1 MEKNKQL
8 SIIIIGICV
17 SISLLFVGFFIYKG
31 LKTFSDKERVVSVR
45 GLSEM
50 IVDADYA
57 NLKIKYT
64 EGDNDMQSLLNK
76 IEENNNK
83 IVSFIKSNGLT
94 DSEINLGVPVIKD
107 KKNTEYN
114 NNYSSNSLRYYC
126 EETITIQSNKVENV
140 RKIELS
146 QFDLYK
152 QGITLSQSSYEYE
165 GDSKYTF
172 TKLNDIKPKM
182 IEESTNNARIAGEQ
196 FSKNSKSKLG
206 GIKSAYQGQFE
217 ITPTENPLKLK
228 VRVVSSISY
237 FLND

>member
-8 SIIIIGICV
+8 SIIIIEICV

-76 IEENNNK
+76 IEDNNNK
-83 IVSFIKSNGLT
+83 IVSFIKYNGLT

>member
-8 SIIIIGICV
+8 SIIIIGICI

-45 GLSEM
+45 GLSEK

-57 NLKIKYT
+57 NLEIKYT
-64 EGDNDMQSLLNK
+64 EGDNDMQSLLK
-76 IEENNNK
+76 KVEDNNNK
-83 IVSFIKSNGLT
+83 IVSFIKVNGLT
-94 DSEINLGVPVIKD
+94 DSEINLGVPIIKD
-107 KKNTEYN
+107 KKNSEYN
-114 NNYSSNSLRYYC
+114 DNYTSNSLRYFC
-126 EETITIQSNKVENV
+126 EVTITLLSNKVKNV

-152 QGITLSQSSYEYE
+152 QGITLSQNRYENE

-228 VRVVSSISY
+228 VRVVSSISF

>member
-76 IEENNNK
+76 IEDNNNK

>member
-1 MEKNKQL
+1 MEKHKQL

-50 IVDADYA
+50 IVDSDYA

-76 IEENNNK
+76 IENNNNK

>member
-17 SISLLFVGFFIYKG
+17 SISLLFVGYFIYKG

-76 IEENNNK
+76 IEDNNNK

>member
-76 IEENNNK
+76 IEDNNNK

-152 QGITLSQSSYEYE
+152 QGITLSQNSYEYE

>member
-50 IVDADYA
+50 IVDSDYA

-76 IEENNNK
+76 IEDNNNK

-152 QGITLSQSSYEYE
+152 QGITLSQNSYEYE

>member
-1 MEKNKQL
+1 
-8 SIIIIGICV
+8 
-17 SISLLFVGFFIYKG
+17 
-31 LKTFSDKERVVSVR
+31 
-45 GLSEM
+45 
-50 IVDADYA
+50 
-57 NLKIKYT
+57 
-64 EGDNDMQSLLNK
+64 MQSLLNK

>member
-1 MEKNKQL
+1 MGKNIQL
-8 SIIIIGICV
+8 STIIIGICV

-76 IEENNNK
+76 IEDNNNK
-83 IVSFIKSNGLT
+83 IVSFIKYNGLT

>member
-8 SIIIIGICV
+8 SIIIIEICV

-50 IVDADYA
+50 IVDSDYA

-76 IEENNNK
+76 IEDNNNK

>member
-31 LKTFSDKERVVSVR
+31 LKTFSDKERIVSVR

-50 IVDADYA
+50 IVDSDYA

-76 IEENNNK
+76 IEDNNNK

>member
-76 IEENNNK
+76 IEDNNNK

-182 IEESTNNARIAGEQ
+182 I
-196 FSKNSKSKLG
+196 
-206 GIKSAYQGQFE
+206 
-217 ITPTENPLKLK
+217 
-228 VRVVSSISY
+228 
-237 FLND
+237 

>member
-17 SISLLFVGFFIYKG
+17 SISLFFVGFFIYKG

-76 IEENNNK
+76 IEDNNNK

>member
-50 IVDADYA
+50 IVDSDYA

-76 IEENNNK
+76 IEDNNNK

>member
-1 MEKNKQL
+1 MAKNIQL
-8 SIIIIGICV
+8 STIIIGICV
-17 SISLLFVGFFIYKG
+17 SISLLFVGYFIYKG

>member
-31 LKTFSDKERVVSVR
+31 LKTFSDKERIVSVR

-76 IEENNNK
+76 IEDNNNK

>member
-76 IEENNNK
+76 IEDNNNK

-126 EETITIQSNKVENV
+126 EETITIQSNKVENI

>member
-76 IEENNNK
+76 IEDNNNK
-83 IVSFIKSNGLT
+83 IVSFIKYNGLT

>member
-1 MEKNKQL
+1 MGKNIQL
-8 SIIIIGICV
+8 STIIIGICV
-17 SISLLFVGFFIYKG
+17 SISLLFVGYFIYKG

-50 IVDADYA
+50 TVDADYA

>member
-50 IVDADYA
+50 IVDSDYA

-76 IEENNNK
+76 IENNNNK

>member
-1 MEKNKQL
+1 MGKNKQL
-8 SIIIIGICV
+8 SVVIVGICIA
-17 SISLLFVGFFIYKG
+17 ISLLFVGYFIFKG
-31 LKTFSDKERVVSVR
+31 LKSFSDKERVVSVR
-45 GLSEM
+45 GLSEK

-57 NLKIKYT
+57 NLRIKYT
-64 EGDNDMQSLLNK
+64 EGDNNMQALLKK
-76 IEENNNK
+76 IEDNNNK
-83 IVSFIKSNGLT
+83 IIKFIKENGLS
-94 DSEINLGVPVIKD
+94 DEEINLSVPIIKD
-107 KKNTEYN
+107 KMNTEYN
-114 NNYSSNSLRYYC
+114 DNYTANSFRYYC
-126 EETITIQSNKVENV
+126 EVTIVILSSKVENV

-152 QGITLSQSSYEYE
+152 QGITLSQSRYEYDS
-165 GDSKYTF
+165 DSKYSF

-182 IEESTNNARIAGEQ
+182 IEESTNNAKVAGEQ
-196 FSKNSKSKLG
+196 FSKNSNSKLG

>member
-1 MEKNKQL
+1 MEKKKEL
-8 SIIIIGICV
+8 TIIIIGACL

-31 LKTFSDKERVVSVR
+31 LKSFSDKERVVSVR
-45 GLSEM
+45 GLSEK

-64 EGDNDMQSLLNK
+64 EGDNNMQALLKK
-76 IEENNNK
+76 IEDNNNK
-83 IVSFIKSNGLT
+83 IVSFIKANGLS
-94 DSEINLGVPVIKD
+94 DDEINLGVPVIKD

-114 NNYSSNSLRYYC
+114 DNYTSNSFRYYC
-126 EETITIQSNKVENV
+126 EVTIVIISNKVENV

-152 QGITLSQSSYEYE
+152 QGITLSQSRYEYDS
-165 GDSKYTF
+165 DSKYTF

-217 ITPTENPLKLK
+217 IIPTDNPLKLK
-228 VRVVSSISY
+228 IRVVSTISY

>member
-50 IVDADYA
+50 IVDSDYA

-76 IEENNNK
+76 IEDNNNK

-152 QGITLSQSSYEYE
+152 QGITLSQSSYEYQ